1 MRTNWT
7 KWIGLGVLAAVIYRY
22 RYRLI
27 NLALGSMILR
37 RVAVRLFL
45 RIPGVQNRI
54 MRVVTPVSSYK

>member
-7 KWIGLGVLAAVIYRY
+7 KWIGFGVLAVVIYRY
-22 RYRLI
+22 RYRLV

-37 RVAVRLFL
+37 RVAVQLFM

-54 MRVVTPVSSYK
+54 MRVLTPVTSYK